1 MVAKE
6 KLTDSI
12 KAAALALRGR
22 FPSSVRG
29 WGKLAEK
36 RQLPGL
42 GCGGHRLIFWQL
54 QQSLA

>member
-12 KAAALALRGR
+12 KAAALALGGR

-29 WGKLAEK
+29 WGRLAGK
-36 RQLPGL
+36 RQLLGL
-42 GCGGHRLIFWQL
+42 GCGGT
-54 QQSLA
+54 S